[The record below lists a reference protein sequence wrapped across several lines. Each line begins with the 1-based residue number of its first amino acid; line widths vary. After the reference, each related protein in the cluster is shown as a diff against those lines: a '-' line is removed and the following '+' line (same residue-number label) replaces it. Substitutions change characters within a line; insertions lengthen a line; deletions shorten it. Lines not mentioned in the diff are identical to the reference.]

1 MIMKMIINES
11 DRMVLRDYP
20 DTEYAAILR
29 ALIAKMKIY
38 RELDRIY
45 IKPFRDNKTWA
56 KNTIILLLKSILKKI
71 GLRLKNL

>member
-1 MIMKMIINES
+1 MIINEF

-45 IKPFRDNKTWA
+45 IKPFKDSKIWEKKTF
-56 KNTIILLLKSILKKI
+56 ILLLKSILKKI
-71 GLRLKNL
+71 

>member
-1 MIMKMIINES
+1 MKMIINES

-29 ALIAKMKIY
+29 ALIAKMKID

-45 IKPFRDNKTWA
+45 IKPFKDSITWVKKTLIFLM
-56 KNTIILLLKSILKKI
+56 KNILKKI
-71 GLRLKNL
+71 